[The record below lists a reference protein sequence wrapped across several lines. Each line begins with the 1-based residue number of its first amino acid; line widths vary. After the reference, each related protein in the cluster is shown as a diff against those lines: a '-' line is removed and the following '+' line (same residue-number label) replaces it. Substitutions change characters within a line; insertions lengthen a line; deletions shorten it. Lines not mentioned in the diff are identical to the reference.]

1 MYIIITAMLIIM
13 LMTAVMTRV
22 VVVVVVVVAAIMTKF
37 FPKALFWK
45 ILSLACMIGI
55 IFEVFA

>member
-1 MYIIITAMLIIM
+1 MLIIM

-22 VVVVVVVVAAIMTKF
+22 VVVVIMTKF

-45 ILSLACMIGI
+45 ILSVACMMGV
-55 IFEVFA
+55 IFGVFN